1 MKTNPYADS
10 EWLAEVLWEAE
21 LVADKYSDGGLI
33 LIRTKEGWRA
43 FLGNFKPEALVNI
56 ERVLDDNVPS
66 MEQMFQVLREPNLI
80 KEFERLLVNCLYFDG
95 YRPMKFTE
103 ELEKEQ

>member
-43 FLGNFKPEALVNI
+43 FLGNF
-56 ERVLDDNVPS
+56 
-66 MEQMFQVLREPNLI
+66 Q
-80 KEFERLLVNCLYFDG
+80 
-95 YRPMKFTE
+95 
-103 ELEKEQ
+103 